1 MLRSA
6 ALAAAAALAA
16 TVLAQPAPA
25 QNFTTADEVRPIL
38 EMTRASWIA
47 VREFDG
53 MDLLYFTQIAAWRC
67 GIAAATF
74 VLDGA
79 PEAEFEME
87 PCYHDTPQPN
97 AIRGEPFLRLPLGSV
112 QKIRVTVH
120 YEDGSTDAAEF
131 TRAQIAMN

>member
-6 ALAAAAALAA
+6 ALVAPVALAAAA
-16 TVLAQPAPA
+16 LAQPAPA
-25 QNFTTADEVRPIL
+25 QDFTTADEVRPIL
-38 EMTRASWIA
+38 EMTRASWVA

-53 MDLLYFTQIAAWRC
+53 QDLLYYTQIAAWRC
-67 GIAAATF
+67 GIASASY

-87 PCYHDTPQPN
+87 PCYDDTPQPN

-112 QKIRVTVH
+112 QKITVTVH
-120 YEDGSTDAAEF
+120 YDDGTSDTAEF
-131 TRAQIAMN
+131 IRAQIAMN